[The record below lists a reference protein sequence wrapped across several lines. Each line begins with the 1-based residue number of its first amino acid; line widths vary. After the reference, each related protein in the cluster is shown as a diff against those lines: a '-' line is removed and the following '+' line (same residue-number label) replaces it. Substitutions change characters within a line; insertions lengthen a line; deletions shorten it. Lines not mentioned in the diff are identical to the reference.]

1 MSNVNPLR
9 VVVAWCPDWPV
20 VAARAAGLLPADAP
34 GALIAKG
41 EVTACSAEARAD
53 GVRRGLRVR
62 EAQARCPDLVVHAH
76 DPAVDARAFEPVVD
90 VIEERVPG
98 VQVLRPGLATVR
110 ARGAARYYRGE
121 DRAASELL
129 GVLGSTLAREARIGI
144 ADGIFAAEQAAYRT
158 TPHQRTLIVPV
169 GASPQFLGPLPIDA
183 LSEAKLVPLLKRLGA
198 ATLGDFAALNETDV
212 RARFG
217 EDGARAH
224 AQAAGRDPRAV
235 ITRIPQKDF
244 DQVIEFEPPLDRV
257 DQVAFAFRTAA
268 DDFVAGITAARLV
281 CTAIRVVV
289 DTERGD
295 TSEREWAHPRHFT
308 PAEVLDRVRWQLQGS
323 GGGLTSP
330 ITRVRVSPER
340 VDAVGNHE
348 AGLWGH
354 APDERIHH
362 GLSRIQSMLGHD
374 AVLTAVAGG
383 GRMLAERRVLVPW
396 GDAPPATARVA
407 ADRPWPG
414 SLPDPPPATVFEE
427 LRPALVLDAAGEAV
441 DVDQRGAVSAPPAWL
456 CHPLLGRP
464 LLGQASGA
472 DRRAITNWA
481 GPWPLQQRWWDAGR
495 VRRATRFQLVDEHG
509 EAWLVLLEHGRWW
522 AEAHYD

>member
-1 MSNVNPLR
+1 MNPLR
-9 VVVAWCPDWPV
+9 VVVVWCPDWPGG
-20 VAARAAGLLPADAP
+20 AARAAGRLPPHAP
-34 GALIAKG
+34 VALIDRG
-41 EVTACSAEARAD
+41 SVVACSAEARRD
-53 GVRRGLRVR
+53 GVRRGLRLR
-62 EAQARCPDLVVHAH
+62 EAQARCPELEAHAY
-76 DPAVDARAFEPVVD
+76 DPVVDARAFEPVIA

-98 VQVLRPGLATVR
+98 VQVLRPGLAAVR

-129 GVLGSTLAREARIGI
+129 GALAELTSTGDARIGI

-158 TPHQRTLIVPV
+158 APHQRTLIVSA
-169 GASPQFLGPLPIDA
+169 GASPQFLAPLSIEA
-183 LSEAKLVPLLKRLGA
+183 LNGGSLGEPKLVPLLKRLGA
-198 ATLGDFAALNETDV
+198 GTLGDFAALNETDV

-224 AQAAGRDPRAV
+224 ARAAGMDPRPV
-235 ITRIPQKDF
+235 TVRVPEKDF
-244 DQVIEFEPPLDRV
+244 DRTVEFEPPLEQV
-257 DQVAFAFRTAA
+257 ETVAFAFRAAA

-289 DTERGD
+289 DTESGAV
-295 TSEREWAHPRHFT
+295 SEREWAHPRHFT
-308 PAEVLDRVRWQLQGS
+308 AAEVLDRVRWQLQGA

-340 VDAVGNHE
+340 VDAVSNHE

-407 ADRPWPG
+407 AGRPWPG
-414 SLPDPPPATVFEE
+414 SLPDPPPATVFEA
-427 LRPALVLDAAGEAV
+427 LRPVLVLDAAGEAV
-441 DVDQRGAVSAPPAWL
+441 DVDQRGAVSAA
-456 CHPLLGRP
+456 
-464 LLGQASGA
+464 A
-472 DRRAITNWA
+472 RRAVP
-481 GPWPLQQRWWDAGR
+481 GGR
-495 VRRATRFQLVDEHG
+495 R
-509 EAWLVLLEHGRWW
+509 
-522 AEAHYD
+522 